1 MRYIRCW
8 ALALVCTIVCSG
20 TALAVDYKPDFKCS
34 SGGVYKLSNDKYWVC
49 GSGNEALHQSVPSNG
64 VTCPSGSTPEYKR
77 ITVTRPHIAGGS
89 DTITGVRCKEQSEA
103 NKPSHVS
110 QCGQDEILEGSSCV
124 NKKVRRQNIL
134 NDEVFKKIPK
144 NLLEDIYKNYHKST
158 CPQGGADLACNRATF
173 DEFKKT
179 YFADEVYRCTVQF
192 QRESDELGVV
202 NGSEKKRFAECLS
215 KSYKGLNT
223 EKILNY
229 LNDSGINEGDLGA
242 MGARASTGAERS
254 PDIVPTSQQDQGEN
268 SKEDRA
274 DACSENLD
282 GIGWL
287 VCPVL
292 WATAK
297 AADGALEILKHFL
310 NVPPEIL
317 AVNSPTFQAWS
328 YFRNIANAMF
338 AVVFLWL
345 IFSQITNMGIDNYG
359 IKKMLPR
366 LIVGA
371 VLVNISF
378 YITQIAVD
386 LSNILGYS
394 VEDMLEEAAK
404 SVQGGNSN
412 QNAGWQTGLEVL
424 FAGLAGGALIIG
436 MILLGQSVL
445 LACLLAVAITLCIII
460 ARQALVVLLVALSP
474 VAFVS
479 WLLPN
484 TEALFKKWLGLLR
497 AMLVLFPL
505 VALIYGG
512 GKLASH
518 ILMNVAT
525 SNSNDTN
532 EFLQIA
538 ALGVAFLP
546 LGSTPFVLRSSLN
559 MLGSLS
565 TKLSKASS
573 WANKRIGTA
582 VRDKSRLGEMWNNQ
596 KLQSLKRRAD
606 RRRGES
612 KIARYGRQITQDPN
626 STKLGMFLSSKI
638 GSDKVE
644 KLGRA
649 MSFKGDMTK
658 LIDESPI
665 GVALGG
671 VGGQAAATRRASEV
685 FEKEVKD
692 SSLLLQ
698 GKQMDEIKD
707 FATGA
712 VKTSGAMRAA
722 AIDHVMSQGGF
733 SDRRSVI
740 ESVASDAKM
749 DTSMR
754 QRAIDGAYAKGD
766 GNIYGAGFGGQILSG
781 QINGAETLAMATV
794 DNVANG
800 DLSAEHLVQNAS
812 ATDYVANSILT
823 ARTNSYGR
831 EPDATRNFRSAASD
845 AMSSSGT
852 KGKVSNNIFN
862 SLSKV

>member
-1 MRYIRCW
+1 MRYVRSLLVYAVCVVFLSLLIVW
-8 ALALVCTIVCSG
+8 PVLAEDNPKPTVTCPQQASAKELPHGEVECFGLNYLPT
-20 TALAVDYKPDFKCS
+20 TAEK
-34 SGGVYKLSNDKYWVC
+34 
-49 GSGNEALHQSVPSNG
+49 
-64 VTCPSGSTPEYKR
+64 VTCPSGFRVDVKTQR
-77 ITVTRPHIAGGS
+77 IDEHRSHTS
-89 DTITGVRCKEQSEA
+89 YRCQP
-103 NKPSHVS
+103 KPSEKKCQDGQTLENNVCIDKAKLKKQS
-110 QCGQDEILEGSSCV
+110 YDNITRKIPVFLVTKFYNDKKNSPCIGDGIGAAPIASCYNASRDVFMERDLTDVVYQCSLETEKALNQRNDDVGYVPTYVMATCLSKHYPSVDRSFIIKTFGDE
-124 NKKVRRQNIL
+124 L
-134 NDEVFKKIPK
+134 NDEVFAAAVNQARQGTEFPPEVVD
-144 NLLEDIYKNYHKST
+144 NN
-158 CPQGGADLACNRATF
+158 PQGDNGS
-173 DEFKKT
+173 
-179 YFADEVYRCTVQF
+179 
-192 QRESDELGVV
+192 SDE
-202 NGSEKKRFAECLS
+202 
-215 KSYKGLNT
+215 
-223 EKILNY
+223 
-229 LNDSGINEGDLGA
+229 
-242 MGARASTGAERS
+242 
-254 PDIVPTSQQDQGEN
+254 N
-268 SKEDRA
+268 SA

-371 VLVNISF
+371 ILVNISF

-394 VEDMLEEAAK
+394 LEDMLEKAMT
-404 SVQGGNSN
+404 SVKGGSGHGID
-412 QNAGWQTGLEVL
+412 GWQVVL
-424 FAGLAGGALIIG
+424 SGIFIGLAGGALIVGI
-436 MILLGQSVL
+436 ILIGQSVL

-460 ARQALVVLLVALSP
+460 ARQALVVLLVVLSP

-484 TEALFKKWLGLLR
+484 TESLFKKWFSLLR
-497 AMLVLFPL
+497 AMLVLFPII
-505 VALIYGG
+505 ALIYGG
-512 GKLASH
+512 GKLGSH

-525 SNSNDTN
+525 SNSGDTN

-546 LGSTPFVLRSSLN
+546 LGFTPTVLRSSFN

-565 TKLSKASS
+565 NKLSKASK
-573 WANKRIGTA
+573 WANHRIGTA

-845 AMSSSGT
+845 AISSSGT
-852 KGKVSNNIFN
+852 QSRVSNNIFN